1 MTERAGSSHKVG
13 YLSQPPSLPAPQPPS
28 LPVLAAA
35 LSVHSGSQRSQR
47 LSALTATLGV
57 VVYYTT
63 FFSLTVSPLI
73 DAKDANCQEQT
84 IALCTELSVS
94 RA

>member
-1 MTERAGSSHKVG
+1 VTERAGSSHKVG
-13 YLSQPPSLPAPQPPS
+13 YLSQP
-28 LPVLAAA
+28 
-35 LSVHSGSQRSQR
+35 LSVDSGSQRSQR